1 MSLNT
6 APAGAAISVRAATK
20 IYDTTRGSTV
30 SLERVS
36 LEIARGEFITLVG
49 PSGCGKSTM
58 LNLIA
63 GLLMPTSGDVVVDG
77 RRVTGPGPDRGVIFQ
92 QYALFPWLTA
102 QQNVEFGLRLQKL
115 GRQEREERAHH
126 YLRLVGLQDFGHA
139 LPKELS
145 GGMKQRCAIA
155 RAYAVNPSLLLMD
168 EPFGA
173 LDALTRVQMQD
184 ELLGTWQQERKTVV
198 FITHD
203 VDEAVYLA
211 SRVVVMS
218 PRPGRISEI
227 IDVPLP
233 YPRNEDLR
241 LSPEFAEIRARVWR
255 GVHHRDG
262 VTPAHHNPRGALP

>member
-1 MSLNT
+1 MKAVDAAS
-6 APAGAAISVRAATK
+6 AAISVRKASKVYVTA
-20 IYDTTRGSTV
+20 RGRTV
-30 SLERVS
+30 SLDRVS
-36 LEIARGEFITLVG
+36 LDIGRGEFITLVG

-58 LNLIA
+58 LNLIG
-63 GLLMPTSGDVVVDG
+63 GLLMPTAGEVWVDG
-77 RRVTGPGPDRGVIFQ
+77 RLVTGPGPDRGVIFQ

-102 QQNVEFGLRLQKL
+102 QQNVEFGLRLKGL
-115 GRQEREERAHH
+115 GKAERTERARH

-155 RAYAVNPSLLLMD
+155 RAYAVDPAVLLMD

-184 ELLGTWQQERKTVV
+184 DLLSTWQQERKTVV

-255 GVHHRDG
+255 GVHHHKS
-262 VTPAHHNPRGALP
+262 PAPVPTSPGEK

>member
-1 MSLNT
+1 MSAT
-6 APAGAAISVRAATK
+6 ISVVNATK
-20 IYDTTRGSTV
+20 IYETQRGRTV
-30 SLERVS
+30 SLDRVS
-36 LEIARGEFITLVG
+36 LDIAQGEFITLVG

-58 LNLIA
+58 LNLIG
-63 GLLMPTSGDVVVDG
+63 GLLMPSSGQVLVNG
-77 RRVTGPGPDRGVIFQ
+77 QPVTGPGPDRGVIFQ

-102 QQNVEFGLRLQKL
+102 QQNVEFGLRLQGL
-115 GRQEREERAHH
+115 GKREQSERARQ
-126 YLRLVGLQDFGHA
+126 YLRLVGLQDFAHA
-139 LPKELS
+139 LPRELS

-184 ELLGTWQQERKTVV
+184 DLLATWEQERKTVV

-241 LSPEFAEIRARVWR
+241 LSPQFAQIRARVWR
-255 GVHHRDG
+255 GVHRHREVSEKPSNNSTGD
-262 VTPAHHNPRGALP
+262 LI

>member
-1 MSLNT
+1 MSHE
-6 APAGAAISVRAATK
+6 AAIAVRNASKVYVTA
-20 IYDTTRGSTV
+20 RGSTV
-30 SLERVS
+30 SLDRVS
-36 LEIARGEFITLVG
+36 LDIGRGEFITLVG

-58 LNLIA
+58 LNLIG
-63 GLLMPTSGDVVVDG
+63 GLLLPSAGEVLVDG
-77 RRVTGPGPDRGVIFQ
+77 TAVAGPGPDRGVIFQ

-102 QQNVEFGLRLQKL
+102 LQNVEFGLRLKGL
-115 GRQEREERAHH
+115 GKQERAERARH
-126 YLRLVGLQDFGHA
+126 YLRLVGLQDFAHA

-155 RAYAVNPSLLLMD
+155 RAYAVDPAVLLMD

-184 ELLGTWQQERKTVV
+184 DLLATWEQERKTVV

-233 YPRNEDLR
+233 YPRNEELR
-241 LSPEFAEIRARVWR
+241 LSPEFAAIRARVWR
-255 GVHHRDG
+255 GVHHSP
-262 VTPAHHNPRGALP
+262 TPAQVPVPSP

>member
-1 MSLNT
+1 MN
-6 APAGAAISVRAATK
+6 AAANAAISVRSATK
-20 IYDTTRGSTV
+20 VYQTARGRTV
-30 SLERVS
+30 SLDRVS

-63 GLLMPTSGDVVVDG
+63 GLLMPTSGEVLVDG
-77 RRVTGPGPDRGVIFQ
+77 KAVTGPGPDRGVIFQ

-102 QQNVEFGLRLQKL
+102 QQNVEFGLRLQNISA
-115 GRQEREERAHH
+115 RERAERARH
-126 YLRLVGLQDFGHA
+126 YLSLVGLQDFGQA

-173 LDALTRVQMQD
+173 LDAMTRVQMQD
-184 ELLGTWQQERKTVV
+184 DLLGTWQQERKTVV

-218 PRPGRISEI
+218 PGPGRISEV

-241 LSPEFAEIRARVWR
+241 LSPAFAAIRASVWR

-262 VTPAHHNPRGALP
+262 AHPAPPSTAN